1 MLLIRVNA
9 SNPLS
14 VGEYRLKEPSRPD
27 QEFGIEEDEIGT
39 YLLNSKDLNM
49 LAHLEDLRKCGCGF
63 Y

>member
-1 MLLIRVNA
+1 MNA
-9 SNPLS
+9 SNLV
-14 VGEYRLKEPSRPD
+14 VGNYRLKEPSRPD

-49 LAHLEDLRKCGCGF
+49 LAYLEDLRNAGCRF